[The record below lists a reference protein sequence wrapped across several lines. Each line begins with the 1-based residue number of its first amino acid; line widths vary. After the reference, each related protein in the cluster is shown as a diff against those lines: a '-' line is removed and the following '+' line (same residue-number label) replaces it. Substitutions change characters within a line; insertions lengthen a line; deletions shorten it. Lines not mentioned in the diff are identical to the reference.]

1 MGNAK
6 RCASHVQALKVRP
19 YSRYSQEMNRQRS
32 SSTDSVQ
39 RATRRSLWLSLILLS
54 LAACEETEQLAQRWV
69 PQTPHEAYLAALNE
83 AGLAETALAQDWTRQ
98 AGQALSSPRDISLP
112 FRETVFIAPEQPE
125 ALGVRFDLPRG
136 KRVHVTIDV
145 DTDEGTEV
153 FFDMMRLPE
162 DPSELPRPLLTAD
175 TLSNGFSYEPYRAG
189 SYVVRVQPELLR
201 GGTFTLTI
209 DDEPAL
215 AFPVED
221 RTITAVLSFFGAE
234 RDGGRRSHH
243 GVDIFAP
250 RGTPVLASVPGEVGR
265 VQITEL
271 GGKVVWIRDARYNR
285 SLYYA
290 HLDSQAVSNGDWVEP
305 GDTLGFVGNTGNART
320 TPTHLHYGVYYRG
333 EGPIDPMPFLRP
345 PNRSPSEVT
354 ADANAL
360 GRWVRPKNEG
370 VRLRQNA
377 SSRAD
382 IVAEVAA
389 TERLRVWGANGDW
402 LRVRSAS
409 GVDGYIAGRLT
420 VIDDLA
426 PDETL
431 RQTPT
436 SRISSPETP

>member
-1 MGNAK
+1 
-6 RCASHVQALKVRP
+6 
-19 YSRYSQEMNRQRS
+19 MNRQRS
-32 SSTDSVQ
+32 SPTDPVH
-39 RATRRSLWLSLILLS
+39 RAIRRGILFCAPVL
-54 LAACEETEQLAQRWV
+54 LLTACEQTEQLAQRWV
-69 PQTPHEAYLAALNE
+69 PRTPHEAYWAALNE
-83 AGLAETALAQDWTRQ
+83 AGLAETALARDWTEQ
-98 AGQALSSPRDISLP
+98 AGQALSSPREISLP
-112 FRETVFIAPEQPE
+112 FRETVFIAPEQPQ
-125 ALGVRFDLPRG
+125 ALGVRFELPRG
-136 KRVHVTIDV
+136 KRVYVTIDV
-145 DTDEGTEV
+145 DSEDDTEV
-153 FFDMMRLPE
+153 FFDMLRLAE
-162 DPSELPRPLLTAD
+162 DPGEPPRPLLTAD

-215 AFPVED
+215 AFPVQD

-265 VQITEL
+265 VQVTEL

-320 TPTHLHYGVYYRG
+320 TPPHLHYGVYYRG
-333 EGPIDPMPFLRP
+333 EGPVDPLPFLRP
-345 PNRSPSEVT
+345 PSRSPAEVT
-354 ADANAL
+354 ADATAL

-382 IVAEVAA
+382 VVTEVAA
-389 TERLRVWGANGDW
+389 AERLRVWGANGEW

-409 GVDGYIAGRLT
+409 GIDGYIAARLT
-420 VIDDLA
+420 VIDDLV

-431 RQTPT
+431 GQAPT